1 MSEDDIECVSF
12 TASSI
17 DSLLVSENKYYLQ
30 VHLDN
35 WADKIKNK
43 QMTGYLDENH
53 LWRLDIRNTVIR

>member
-17 DSLLVSENKYYLQ
+17 DSLLVSENKYYFQ

>member
-35 WADKIKNK
+35 WADKIKKK